1 MIDDALLKVLF
12 ATDVWSTRQLLAE
25 CRALSPA
32 AFAQDLGVGRQ
43 SLRDTLTHLVDAM
56 LFYVDRLERRPRLLN
71 LGRDGRDHD
80 LLALTDL
87 FERAAREL
95 EAAVATVVARHKL
108 DDVLNWTETDEGEI
122 APSDQV
128 TYAVALAQIVDH
140 GIHHRTQA
148 MEMLRLLGVERP
160 MDWHPFD
167 WDEAVRFRG

>member
-1 MIDDALLKVLF
+1 M
-12 ATDVWSTRQLLAE
+12 
-25 CRALSPA
+25 
-32 AFAQDLGVGRQ
+32 
-43 SLRDTLTHLVDAM
+43 
-56 LFYVDRLERRPRLLN
+56 
-71 LGRDGRDHD
+71 
-80 LLALTDL
+80 
-87 FERAAREL
+87 
-95 EAAVATVVARHKL
+95 VARHKL

-122 APSDQV
+122 APNDQV